1 MVAQS
6 MTSQQR
12 LREAL
17 TGTGPGNTKEKGT
30 PKADG
35 TLTKTPDTQE
45 AQEWKSRRSPI
56 DSAGASSSY
65 LQDAG
70 DSLRQSVSLMLAHSV
85 VISNLCLC
93 N

>member
-70 DSLRQSVSLMLAHSV
+70 DVPAGKA
-85 VISNLCLC
+85 
-93 N
+93 